1 MPVPFLSVSQDFF
14 RNPIC
19 LPENQ
24 WKMKVWRKK
33 KKTQRTEWSDEMGG
47 EMEEVQWCRS
57 VRRGQ
62 EICGSQQIWSRIWKT
77 FSRPGKTPGFV
88 ALEQMNRVEGKI
100 TEVLSLKGSSSLLL
114 TPNRPSLEV
123 VQKVE
128 GLPFSLISCG
138 PMSWIVEHSF
148 DYQIFLRYIF
158 FFLAALHGLQDISS
172 LTGCWTQPWQ

>member
-24 WKMKVWRKK
+24 WKMKVWKKK

-158 FFLAALHGLQDISS
+158 FFFGCAAWLAGY
-172 LTGCWTQPWQ
+172 

>member
-24 WKMKVWRKK
+24 WKMKVW
-33 KKTQRTEWSDEMGG
+33 KKTKQRTEWPDEVGG

-62 EICGSQQIWSRIWKT
+62 EICGPQQTWSRIWKT
-77 FSRPGKTPGFV
+77 FSRPGKAPEFV

-114 TPNRPSLEV
+114 TPNRLSLEV

-128 GLPFSLISCG
+128 GLPFSLIPCG
-138 PMSWIVEHSF
+138 SVSWIVEDSF
-148 DYQIFLRYIF
+148 DYQIFLQYMF
-158 FFLAALHGLQDISS
+158 FFGCAAWLAGY
-172 LTGCWTQPWQ
+172 

>member
-24 WKMKVWRKK
+24 WKMKVWKKK